1 MVASAPLFH
10 SEPLI
15 EIPMKTL
22 HQLFFDELA
31 AMYDAEHQFFKV
43 LSKFAKTS
51 TSKLLQE
58 VILYHAEETKGHIAK
73 LEQVFACF
81 DRKVRAKASDTVI
94 GLVLESDQLAARF
107 ADSPALNAALISV
120 AQKIEHYEIAAY
132 GCLHAWAERLGNHK
146 AANILSDILDEE
158 KAADVSLTRVA
169 HSRSND
175 EALAEY
181 TPQLF
186 ASVGD

>member
-1 MVASAPLFH
+1 MRMSAPLFH
-10 SEPLI
+10 SESLTEPRV
-15 EIPMKTL
+15 KTL
-22 HQLFFDELA
+22 QHLFFDELA
-31 AMYDAEHQFFKV
+31 NMYDAEHQFFKV

-58 VILYHAEETKGHIAK
+58 VILYHTEETKGHIAK

-81 DRKVRAKASDTVI
+81 DRKVRAKPSETAI
-94 GLVLESDQLAARF
+94 GLVLEADQLEARF
-107 ADSPALNAALISV
+107 ADSPALNAALISI

-132 GCLHAWAERLGNHK
+132 GCMHAWAERLGNHK
-146 AANILSDILDEE
+146 AAEILSDILDEE

-169 HSRSND
+169 HARYND
-175 EALAEY
+175 EALAECD
-181 TPQLF
+181 TQQF